1 MAAEGPVTLQ
11 GIAERLGLHVSTVSR
26 VLNGSHNDSTR
37 AASGDTARRIR
48 ELADQLGYRPNP
60 LATGLRTRRSN
71 LIGVLVPRLSEIV
84 MATIYE
90 GAEEA
95 ASAHGLSA
103 FVTNTHDD
111 PALQQERIAMVLA
124 RRVDGV
130 IIGDAHLDGAALTL
144 PALRTTPFVL
154 VNRRTEAGHT
164 SVTCDDRLGG
174 RLVAEH
180 LLNLGHTRVGV
191 IAGEPFAST
200 GADRAQGF
208 VEYYREAG
216 VPLPA
221 QRVVHSAFDTAG
233 GRRAAFHLLTT
244 SQDRPTALFAVNDF
258 AAIGAAGAAR
268 DLGLRLGRDL
278 ALAGYNDTPLAA
290 ELPVP
295 LTSVHSPVAEQGR
308 RAVDLLI
315 RRIAGQDIQSET
327 LTPRLV
333 VRESTGVAVPPHA
346 ARGRQAPG

>member
-1 MAAEGPVTLQ
+1 MAGEGPVTLQ
-11 GIAERLGLHVSTVSR
+11 GIAEQLGLHVSTVSR
-26 VLNGSHNDSTR
+26 VLNGRQDGHTR

-48 ELADQLGYRPNP
+48 NLANELGYQPNP

-95 ASAHGLSA
+95 AAAHGLSA

-111 PALQQERIAMVLA
+111 PALQRERITMVLA
-124 RRVDGV
+124 RRVDGLV
-130 IIGDAHLDGAALTL
+130 IGDAHLDGAALDL
-144 PALRTTPFVL
+144 PGLRTTPFVL
-154 VNRRTEAGHT
+154 VNRRTSVGHT

-180 LLNLGHTRVGV
+180 LLALGHRSVGV

-200 GADRAQGF
+200 GADRTEGF
-208 VEYYREAG
+208 VERYREAG
-216 VPLPA
+216 LRLPTS
-221 QRVVHSAFDTAG
+221 RVVHSAFDTAG
-233 GRRAAFHLLTT
+233 GRRAAHNLLAVHE
-244 SQDRPTALFAVNDF
+244 DRPTALFAVNDF

-268 DLGLRLGRDL
+268 DLGLRLGRDV
-278 ALAGYNDTPLAA
+278 ALAGFNDTPLVA

-295 LTSVHSPVAEQGR
+295 LTSVHSPMAEQGR
-308 RAVDLLI
+308 RAVNLLL
-315 RRIAGQDIQSET
+315 RRIAGEEIRSEI
-327 LTPRLV
+327 LTPHLMA
-333 VRESTGVAVPPHA
+333 RESTGGPV
-346 ARGRQAPG
+346 GAPLL